1 VVVFDTEQRAYT
13 GYRALKDLDAEGSIV
28 LYGQAVVAKDAD
40 GKVSVREAA
49 DQGPLGTAVGLVVG
63 SLVGLVGGPVGVAV
77 GAAAGTMGGAT
88 YDLATAVVG
97 DDFLDETA
105 RSLGPGKWAVV
116 AEVDEEWATPLDARM
131 QAVGGTVLRRARGEV
146 VDAQIAREDAALD
159 AEIAALETEYERATG
174 EAKAKLRTKIDAARA
189 RLQKTRDDAR
199 TRLEAAQVEAEAKIA
214 ALKAQAASA
223 QTERKQQLDKRAA
236 EVQAEYRE
244 RRVELDRARELD
256 REALARKPDGGTAEE
271 GPAGPYGLI
280 AQVREGMSVVDAA
293 GKEIGRV
300 RMVQMGDPGA
310 VSTEG
315 QYQEVALLRPSEPDV
330 PGALQPGMVR
340 MGFVKVERGGPPRPG
355 KHDHYVRADQIA
367 AVAGGRV
374 TLAVAEAKL
383 ADGQEH

>member
-1 VVVFDTEQRAYT
+1 GR
-13 GYRALKDLDAEGSIV
+13 
-28 LYGQAVVAKDAD
+28 
-40 GKVSVREAA
+40 GK
-49 DQGPLGTAVGLVVG
+49 G
-63 SLVGLVGGPVGVAV
+63 
-77 GAAAGTMGGAT
+77 
-88 YDLATAVVG
+88 
-97 DDFLDETA
+97 
-105 RSLGPGKWAVV
+105 AVV

-244 RRVELDRARELD
+244 RRVKLDRARELA

-280 AQVREGMSVVDAA
+280 AQ
-293 GKEIGRV
+293 GRV